1 MRKLVACV
9 VLLAAACLWHAPAQA
24 SGDFGCYPLWT
35 LSHPDF
41 TGCDNMAMLQP
52 GNDTRANLLLLM
64 LDKRGDAPVA
74 AAATPTPDPLLDWE
88 TFGQQFQPAP
98 SHVQDDA
105 NYNADQG
112 DTYAEGEGSRCRSDT
127 TGVQA
132 FVAAVNGAT
141 ALPDAEK
148 TALIDARQK
157 LAPNCTSAS
166 GGAAGVA

>member
-88 TFGQQFQPAP
+88 TFGQQFPPALR
-98 SHVQDDA
+98 QAKDLNTDF
-105 NYNADQG
+105 AD
-112 DTYAEGEGSRCRSDT
+112 GEGSRCRSDAA
-127 TGVQA
+127 GSEA
-132 FVAAVNGAT
+132 FAAAVN
-141 ALPDAEK
+141 
-148 TALIDARQK
+148 
-157 LAPNCTSAS
+157 SV
-166 GGAAGVA
+166 AAI